1 MTGQENK
8 KIKFL
13 SYIYQAESSTF
24 TVRPKINWS
33 PRKRGVRKTEDVK
46 TIEELRNHI
55 TEYRLTKRSLAIIFM
70 GSMHNP
76 LQIMA
81 PYVHNIK
88 LIYRDV
94 CRMNTV
100 WDQEVTKKIEEGIL
114 EALEYFFQM
123 ENIEL

>member
-13 SYIYQAESSTF
+13 SYTYHAESDTF

-55 TEYRLTKRSLAIIFM
+55 TEYRLTKRSLAMF
-70 GSMHNP
+70 
-76 LQIMA
+76 
-81 PYVHNIK
+81 
-88 LIYRDV
+88 
-94 CRMNTV
+94 
-100 WDQEVTKKIEEGIL
+100 
-114 EALEYFFQM
+114 
-123 ENIEL
+123 